1 MKEALM
7 GGPTGKRGGELSA
20 SPGGRGAGAKALRH
34 KLLRGFGGRAGRP
47 AWRRR
52 PRRVGRKEVGELA
65 KGSDPTLA
73 GQVHSTDSH
82 RWNLRTTPHLQ
93 IQSLQTHVS

>member
-73 GQVHSTDSH
+73 GQAHSTDSH
-82 RWNLRTTPHLQ
+82 PPGTSGPHH
-93 IQSLQTHVS
+93 ICRYSLCRHM